1 MTGLKPDRA
10 VFVGLGTNL
19 PFRGLAGTALLE
31 AALSAIGD
39 TGVKVVKR
47 SSFWVSPAL
56 ANGGP
61 PQPDF
66 VNAVAEV
73 DPGALGPEA
82 LWAVL
87 AGVERAFGR
96 ERRERW
102 AARTLDLDIIDF
114 AGIVSAGGEGELSL
128 PHPGA
133 RERAFV
139 LLPLAEIAPE
149 WRHPI
154 ADVGVQTLLEVLPQ
168 GSVRR
173 LSEA

>member
-1 MTGLKPDRA
+1 MLLAMKTNRA

-47 SSFWVSPAL
+47 SSFWASPAL
-56 ANGGP
+56 PNCGA

-66 VNAVAEV
+66 VNAVAEM
-73 DPGALGPEA
+73 DPGALGPDA

-114 AGIVSAGGEGELSL
+114 AGMVSSGEEGELSL

-133 RERAFV
+133 HERAFV
-139 LLPLAEIAPE
+139 LLPLAEIASQ
-149 WRHPI
+149 WVHPVC
-154 ADVGVQTLLEVLPQ
+154 AKSALD
-168 GSVRR
+168 
-173 LSEA
+173 LSLACLGKAQKL

>member
-1 MTGLKPDRA
+1 MTGLKTVGA
-10 VFVGLGTNL
+10 VFIGLGTNL
-19 PFRGLAGTALLE
+19 PFRGLAGSALLE

-47 SSFWVSPAL
+47 SSFWASPAL
-56 ANGGP
+56 PTGGA

-73 DPGALGPEA
+73 DPGTRAPDQ
-82 LWAVL
+82 LWAAL

-114 AGIVSAGGEGELSL
+114 AGMVSSGGEGELTL

-133 RERAFV
+133 HERAFV
-139 LLPLAEIAPE
+139 LAPLAEIAPD
-149 WRHPI
+149 WRHP
-154 ADVGVQTLLEVLPQ
+154 VSGLGVEALLEALPDP
-168 GSVRR
+168 SVKRIGR
-173 LSEA
+173 A